1 MHLLQSGLAR
11 MPAVIKYFKP
21 VILFPAGMLV
31 SLPPNEVEAIL
42 IHEAQKQMIQ
52 SKKGNGTV
60 KDANGAVKKGD
71 GAIANNA
78 AKND

>member
-42 IHEAQKQMIQ
+42 VHEVHKHIIQ
-52 SKKGNGTV
+52 SKKESEQS
-60 KDANGAVKKGD
+60 KMLMEQ
-71 GAIANNA
+71 
-78 AKND
+78 